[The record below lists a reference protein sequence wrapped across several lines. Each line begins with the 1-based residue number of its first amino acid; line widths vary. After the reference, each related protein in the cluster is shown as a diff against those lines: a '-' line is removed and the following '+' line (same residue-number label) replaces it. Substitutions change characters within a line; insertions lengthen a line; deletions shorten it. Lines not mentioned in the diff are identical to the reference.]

1 MQSMLIMRS
10 MAANKKRIQK
20 TVYMILFIAYLIL
33 LFYLLLFSEEMGRTG
48 AAEEYHYNLV
58 PFREIKRFYSVIDT
72 QPKLFWLNIAGNVL
86 AFMPFGFLIPRL
98 RERRTNM
105 FLAGL
110 FSLELSFSVELLQL
124 IFKLGCFDVDDLLLN
139 TIGGILG
146 YLLYLVFRR
155 EKQ

>member
-1 MQSMLIMRS
+1 
-10 MAANKKRIQK
+10 MAANKKQTKK
-20 TVYMILFIAYLIL
+20 TIYMILFVAYLIL
-33 LFYLLLFSEEMGRTG
+33 LFYLLFFSEKMGRTG
-48 AAEEYHYNLV
+48 AEEYRYNLV
-58 PFREIKRFYSVIDT
+58 PFKEIKRFYSIMDT
-72 QPKLFWLNIAGNVL
+72 HPKMFWLNIAGNIL

-98 RERRTNM
+98 RDKRTNL

-110 FSLELSFSVELLQL
+110 FSLELSFAVEFLQL

>member
-1 MQSMLIMRS
+1 
-10 MAANKKRIQK
+10 
-20 TVYMILFIAYLIL
+20 MILFVAYLIL
-33 LFYLLLFSEEMGRTG
+33 LFYLLFFSEKMGRTG
-48 AAEEYHYNLV
+48 AEEYRYNLV
-58 PFREIKRFYSVIDT
+58 PFKEIKRFYSIMDT
-72 QPKLFWLNIAGNVL
+72 HPKMFWLNIAGNIL

-98 RERRTNM
+98 RDKRTNL

-110 FSLELSFSVELLQL
+110 FSLELSFAVEFLQL

>member
-1 MQSMLIMRS
+1 MHTMRS
-10 MAANKKRIQK
+10 MAANKKQIQK
-20 TVYMILFIAYLIL
+20 TFYMILFIAYLIF
-33 LFYLLLFSEEMGRTG
+33 LFYLLFFSEKMGRTDVV
-48 AAEEYHYNLV
+48 EEYRYNLV
-58 PFREIKRFYSVIDT
+58 LFREIKRFYSVIDT
-72 QPKLFWLNIAGNVL
+72 QPKLFWLNIPGNVL

-98 RERRTNM
+98 REKRTNV

-110 FSLELSFSVELLQL
+110 FSLELSFLVELLQL

-139 TIGGILG
+139 TVGGILG

>member
-1 MQSMLIMRS
+1 MRS

-20 TVYMILFIAYLIL
+20 TIYMILFVAYLIL
-33 LFYLLLFSEEMGRTG
+33 LFYLLFFSEKMGRTD
-48 AAEEYHYNLV
+48 AVEEYRYNLV
-58 PFREIKRFYSVIDT
+58 LFREIKRFYSVIDT
-72 QPKLFWLNIAGNVL
+72 QPKLFWLNIPGNVL

-98 RERRTNM
+98 REKRTNV

-110 FSLELSFSVELLQL
+110 FSLELSFLVELLQL

-139 TIGGILG
+139 TVGGILG

>member
-1 MQSMLIMRS
+1 
-10 MAANKKRIQK
+10 MAANNKHTHK
-20 TVYMILFIAYLIL
+20 TIYMILFVAYLIL
-33 LFYLLLFSEEMGRTG
+33 LFYLLFFSEKMGRTIG
-48 AAEEYHYNLV
+48 AEGYRYNLIL
-58 PFREIKRFYSVIDT
+58 FKEIRRFYSVMDT
-72 QPKLFWLNIAGNVL
+72 HPKMFWMNIAGNIL

-98 RERRTNM
+98 REKRINL

-110 FSLELSFSVELLQL
+110 FSLELSFTVELLQL